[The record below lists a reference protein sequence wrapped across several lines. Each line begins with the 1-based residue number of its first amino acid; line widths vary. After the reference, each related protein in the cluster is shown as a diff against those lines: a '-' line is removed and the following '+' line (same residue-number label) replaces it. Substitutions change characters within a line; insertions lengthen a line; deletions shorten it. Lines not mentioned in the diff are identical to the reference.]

1 MDWKTVND
9 IEMAKPYYQNLLSFI
24 QNEYANY
31 ECYPPTDKILNAIAL
46 TPLEKVKCVII
57 GQDPYHNP
65 GEAMGLSF
73 SVPKGVTV
81 PPSLRNIYQ
90 ELHNELGCTIPTHGD
105 LTKWARQGVLL
116 LNSILTVRA
125 HSPASHQGRGWEL
138 YTDAILSAVSKKQS
152 PVVYMLWGNFARS
165 KREMIRNS
173 QHLILEARHPS
184 PYSANSGFFGCRH
197 FKKCNDYLA
206 QRGMTPIDWQID

>member
-1 MDWKTVND
+1 
-9 IEMAKPYYQNLLSFI
+9 
-24 QNEYANY
+24 
-31 ECYPPTDKILNAIAL
+31 
-46 TPLEKVKCVII
+46 
-57 GQDPYHNP
+57 
-65 GEAMGLSF
+65 MGLSF

-184 PYSANSGFFGCRH
+184 PYSANSGFFGCGH

>member
-9 IEMAKPYYQNLLSFI
+9 IEMTKPYYQNLLSFI

-31 ECYPPTDKILNAIAL
+31 KCYPPAPKILNAIAL
-46 TPLEKVKCVII
+46 TPLENVKCVII

-184 PYSANSGFFGCRH
+184 PYSANSGFFGCGH